1 MCQAAGIKR
10 KTAHCFRVTRA
21 SNLFNASVASKLIF
35 DRTVSGEVEKVSRR
49 LDMYTT
55 PVCFGDF
62 NNLAFMLFEMYCL
75 AIVYLRQRKVI
86 DSCLAM
92 FE

>member
-1 MCQAAGIKR
+1 
-10 KTAHCFRVTRA
+10 
-21 SNLFNASVASKLIF
+21 
-35 DRTVSGEVEKVSRR
+35 
-49 LDMYTT
+49 MYTT

-75 AIVYLRQRKVI
+75 AIVYLRQQKVI